1 MWWGGLLIAFG
12 VLLFICIMIVI
23 GCWLFKGDQ
32 IRRRFL
38 SSSSYSSSSG
48 SSTRSTDTARRHI
61 HKPIDQFSIL
71 TNTFP
76 QGIDAFTSVS
86 NMTPRTS
93 FDRRLVSSNLDLN
106 AQQIFG
112 QTPRPSHS
120 KSSSIAQF
128 YPGIPI
134 ESIVP
139 NPVFIQKPPSHVN
152 QIENKPQTQEKLIT
166 SIYVT
171 NSNQRTDDD
180 FNNEEQ
186 Y

>member
-12 VLLFICIMIVI
+12 VLLFICIWIVI
-23 GCWLFKGDQ
+23 GCWMFKGDQ
-32 IRRRFL
+32 IKRRFL

-48 SSTRSTDTARRHI
+48 SSTRSTDTIRRHI
-61 HKPIDQFSIL
+61 NKPIDQFSIL

-93 FDRRLVSSNLDLN
+93 FDHRLVASNLDLN

-139 NPVFIQKPPSHVN
+139 NPVFIQKPSNTVN
-152 QIENKPQTQEKLIT
+152 IENTNKPQEKLIT
-166 SIYVT
+166 SVYVT
-171 NSNQRTDDD
+171 NSTNSQ
-180 FNNEEQ
+180 NNDLNYE
-186 Y
+186 